1 MVEKKLKESYCTQM
15 KIAESRN
22 GDMDIIKPK
31 CFKCDRV
38 ILEIRSSNYKKKNN
52 CESLFLT
59 QYHQKNMGSGQ
70 TCKKKK
76 KTKI

>member
-31 CFKCDRV
+31 CLNVTESFQR
-38 ILEIRSSNYKKKNN
+38 LEVQTIRKRTIVNLYS
-52 CESLFLT
+52 
-59 QYHQKNMGSGQ
+59 
-70 TCKKKK
+70 
-76 KTKI
+76 